1 MINPIYLNQRKGM
14 NVPIR
19 VYYIVQEDYDINDPI
34 FRKIVEYCSLMT
46 IDFSVRVY
54 DSEKYSEDCEYIT
67 HLPAVQIYEKF
78 EYMRTAYPEDNIIK
92 VIRETYE
99 KLELEMLEYMAKK
112 QIWDEKLKFLRRIFK
127 RLTSKTDS
135 LGSNVKYLT
144 RE

>member
-34 FRKIVEYCSLMT
+34 FRKIVEYCSLMN

-78 EYMRTAYPEDNIIK
+78 EHMRTSYPEDNIIK

-99 KLELEMLEYMAKK
+99 KAELDMLAYISKK
-112 QIWDEKLKFLRRIFK
+112 QIWDEKLKFLKRMFK

-135 LGSNVKYLT
+135 LGSRVQYGT
-144 RE
+144 HE